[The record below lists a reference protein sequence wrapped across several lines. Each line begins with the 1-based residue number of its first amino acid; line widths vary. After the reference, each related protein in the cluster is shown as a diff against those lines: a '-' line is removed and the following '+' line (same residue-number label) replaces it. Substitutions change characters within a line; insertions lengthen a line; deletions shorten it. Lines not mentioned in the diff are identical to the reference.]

1 MNLHSAFKDEYDLG
15 VGGGLVERARGK
27 YSIHKCLL
35 VEMNMIEAGEN
46 MTRKTCDDVPGR
58 L

>member
-1 MNLHSAFKDEYDLG
+1 MNLHSAFKDGYDLG
-15 VGGGLVERARGK
+15 GGRVERARGK

-35 VEMNMIEAGEN
+35 VEMNMIEASED
-46 MTRKTCDDVPGR
+46 MTRKTYDDVSGR